1 MGWKLNQNGE
11 EEKIKM
17 DKMSIVSGVHLAA
30 KMISSLLARAII
42 SQEAATKGEQQKKAP
57 RGPGF

>member
-1 MGWKLNQNGE
+1 MVK
-11 EEKIKM
+11 KTFKM